1 MVSNQLDS
9 RVISWFSCGAAS
21 AVATL
26 LAAEKYKTIEAVY
39 CRVVEEHE
47 DNLRFLY
54 DFTKT
59 TGIEVK
65 TIINEKHQGS
75 IYSVFLSRKF
85 IKGPTGA
92 PCTLELKKNMR
103 RSYQKPNDI
112 QVFGYTVE
120 EQHRA
125 DRFIDSNNDV
135 KEDFIL
141 IDNNITKQDCYDRI
155 KNLGIELPVMYKLG
169 YSNNNCVGCVKGG
182 MGYWNQIRQDFPS
195 QFDKMANLER
205 VLNHAINKDKNGP
218 VFLDTLDPNRG
229 NKIKDAPA
237 DCGFTCEMTQ
247 MEFQWSEMN

>member
-1 MVSNQLDS
+1 MGTDS
-9 RVISWFSCGAAS
+9 LIDNRVVAWFS
-21 AVATL
+21 
-26 LAAEKYKTIEAVY
+26 AEKYKAIDAVY

-47 DNLRFLY
+47 DNLRFLD
-54 DFTKT
+54 DFTKV
-59 TGIEVK
+59 TGIPVK

-75 IYSVFLSRKF
+75 IYNVFLSRKF

-103 RSYQKPNDI
+103 KSYQQPNDI

-120 EQHRA
+120 EQGRA

-141 IDNNITKQDCYDRI
+141 ITNKITKQDCYDRI
-155 KNLGIELPVMYKLG
+155 KKLGIELPVMYKLG

-195 QFDKMANLER
+195 QFDKMARLER
-205 VLNHAINKDKNGP
+205 LLNHAINKDKQGP
-218 VFLDTLDPNRG
+218 VFLDTLDPKRG
-229 NKIKDAPA
+229 NKTKDAPA

-247 MEFQWSEMN
+247 TEFVWDQTV